1 MISKTNKFF
10 FFININWKKIR
21 FVEGKKDD
29 KKFLISVKEMTSSKN
44 DEMRTY
50 TEIFILQRVKNMENV
65 LKFIETEEDP
75 TNSTIMVIFKN

>member
-1 MISKTNKFF
+1 M
-10 FFININWKKIR
+10 NWKKIR